1 MRRQWRRSTA
11 CLCVVVSSAS
21 AFTNQGARLP
31 SALCAALTSSTSMA
45 ARRDT
50 RDEGMAG
57 TLFQYKSQLQAFES
71 GPASAQRK
79 LVVLGGLSD
88 GMLACPY
95 VPQLSSALAAEGW
108 SVVQPNL
115 RSSYMQWGFGSLTE
129 DVDDLTALLD
139 FLVSRRGA
147 HQLAICGHST
157 GAQVIAHLMR
167 TRPHLAVSHVIMQG
181 GVSDRETDDADAAS
195 KKRELLKLAQ
205 EISVS
210 SPAGGSE
217 MMPRNTTWAPI
228 TAQRYQD
235 LNAFAGADDYFS
247 SDLDDSHFRDRFGGF
262 YTRTSALIAYSAADE
277 YVPKSVD
284 KGALL
289 RRLCAAMKS
298 PGAGE
303 SGAGGASGGE
313 TPVVAA
319 VLIEGADHALYS
331 EQAADQFVSAVGAFL
346 NGRPVPDTIC
356 WSLENAPPPN
366 TIVG

>member
-1 MRRQWRRSTA
+1 MQRQWRRSTTF
-11 CLCVVVSSAS
+11 LYCVVVSSAS
-21 AFTNQGARLP
+21 AFTSLTRPP
-31 SALCAALTSSTSMA
+31 SALCAALTSSAISMA

-71 GPASAQRK
+71 GPAGAQRK

-95 VPQLSSALAAEGW
+95 VPQLSSALAADGW

-247 SDLDDSHFRDRFGGF
+247 SDLDDAHFIDRFAGF

-277 YVPKSVD
+277 YVPKSVN
-284 KGALL
+284 KRALL

-303 SGAGGASGGE
+303 GGAGGASGGE

-319 VLIEGADHALYS
+319 VLIEGADHALYPG
-331 EQAADQFVSAVGAFL
+331 QAADQFVSAVGAFL

-356 WSLENAPPPN
+356 
-366 TIVG
+366 